1 MNSIIQERLIS
12 VALSRKAAIDR
23 RELLARPAIRVPTR
37 RQARQARKSFIQL
50 VRTSQPDSMLNM
62 PRPAHHRPVPLVNDE
77 RTRTELARH
86 VKRREAG
93 WIRG

>member
-1 MNSIIQERLIS
+1 MNAFDQWRARLDARRALIARVENREAPARVII
-12 VALSRKAAIDR
+12 
-23 RELLARPAIRVPTR
+23 PTR
-37 RQARQARKSFIQL
+37 RQARQVRKSFVQL
-50 VRTSQPDSMLNM
+50 IRTSQPNSMLNM

-77 RTRTELARH
+77 RTKSELARH